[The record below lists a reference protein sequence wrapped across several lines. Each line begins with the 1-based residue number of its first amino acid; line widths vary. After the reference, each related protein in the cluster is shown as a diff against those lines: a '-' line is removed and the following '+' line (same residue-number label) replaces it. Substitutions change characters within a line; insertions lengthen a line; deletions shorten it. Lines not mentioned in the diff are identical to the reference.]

1 MKTLLLFCIYYV
13 DKLYYYPIYLRNE
26 CKDKLRIIAENCSTF
41 DEFYDYLFK
50 LLLSDNHDIY
60 SDLISFLSNN
70 YKLVK
75 YFCS

>member
-13 DKLYYYPIYLRNE
+13 DKKQSYPLYVRNE
-26 CKDKLRIIAENCSTF
+26 CKDRLRIIAENCNNF
-41 DEFYDYLFK
+41 DEFYNYLFK
-50 LLLSDNHDIY
+50 CLMSENHDIY
-60 SDLISFLSNN
+60 SDLITFLSNN